1 MKKNDTNNQKRFM
14 QTKFNIIRSDENS
27 PNTEKCIE
35 GYFALYE
42 KETELWPGCFE
53 IISKKAFENTIAK
66 NDIRALINHDS
77 TLVLGRNK
85 SGTLILKEDDKGLY
99 GKIKINEKDTDAM
112 NLYSRVER
120 GDVDQCSI
128 GFNII
133 DEDYEELADG
143 GVRFRVNEIDLHEVS
158 CCTFPAYEDTSIQAR
173 KKDVEQIQSRKIE
186 QQKINLRKRLED
198 LKNA

>member
-1 MKKNDTNNQKRFM
+1 M
-14 QTKFNIIRSDENS
+14 QTTFNIVRSESNS
-27 PNTEKCIE
+27 PDTEKCIE

-42 KETELWPGCFE
+42 NETELWAGCRE
-53 IISKKAFENTIAK
+53 IITKGAFKDTITK
-66 NDIRALINHDS
+66 NDIRALINHDT

-85 SGTLILKEDDKGLY
+85 SGTLIIKEDDKGLY
-99 GKIKINEKDTDAM
+99 GKIKINEKDSDAM

-128 GFNII
+128 GFNIV
-133 DEDYEELADG
+133 DEEYEELADG
-143 GVRFRVNEIDLHEVS
+143 SVRFRIKEVDLHEVS

-173 KKDVEQIQSRKIE
+173 KRDVEQIKTRKLE
-186 QQKINLRKRLED
+186 FQKNNLRKRLEE